1 MSSISIVTMYRIYIW
16 FYWTLFLLFLTKNVN
31 LKGVSGC
38 ALQTIKFEEH
48 IFFRAIVYINT
59 CSAFLDFQLHYEQK
73 AMRAVF
79 GV

>member
-1 MSSISIVTMYRIYIW
+1 MFGKLVHDKT
-16 FYWTLFLLFLTKNVN
+16 F
-31 LKGVSGC
+31 SGC

-73 AMRAVF
+73 AMRAEF

>member
-1 MSSISIVTMYRIYIW
+1 M
-16 FYWTLFLLFLTKNVN
+16 FGN
-31 LKGVSGC
+31 LVHDKTFSGC
-38 ALQTIKFEEH
+38 ALQMIKFEEH